1 MHTHS
6 SIASVPHLTKVTQ
19 SNLPLPRRGFPMKS
33 LLLLPLLV
41 LSSCASRTPVTAQ
54 EALVARSFTPPR
66 GKALLYVYKRASI
79 TGGYA
84 GRPVFINR
92 QYIGKNGNGCFMA
105 IPLTPGHYQI
115 QAAAMAQYH
124 DGSETKDYPEIALTA
139 ESGKTYFIRQAAE
152 GSGGRTELM
161 PVSTGT
167 GTIVLPSGGGPGLS
181 ATLMNPAIGRADCS
195 QLKQIGVEAKF

>member
-1 MHTHS
+1 
-6 SIASVPHLTKVTQ
+6 
-19 SNLPLPRRGFPMKS
+19 
-33 LLLLPLLV
+33 
-41 LSSCASRTPVTAQ
+41 
-54 EALVARSFTPPR
+54 
-66 GKALLYVYKRASI
+66 
-79 TGGYA
+79 
-84 GRPVFINR
+84 
-92 QYIGKNGNGCFMA
+92 MA